1 MEKRVLF
8 LGIGN
13 PILRDDAIG
22 FIILNKLKERIHSEL
37 FEFKT
42 EAIGGW
48 HILDIIKG
56 YETVIIIDSIYNN
69 KVDEKIGSVSKL
81 DLEDFAAF
89 VRPASPHDLNII
101 TAIELGK
108 KMGQQMPSRF
118 IIFAIN
124 ISPQY
129 FFGDEI
135 SEELKGK
142 TENIVNAILNDEDI
156 QELIK
161 VPI

>member
-1 MEKRVLF
+1 MDKRVLF

-22 FIILNKLKERIHSEL
+22 FIILEKIKECILSEL

-56 YETVIIIDSIYNN
+56 FETVIIIDSIYNN
-69 KVDEKIGSVSKL
+69 NDEIGSVAKL

-108 KMGQQMPSRF
+108 KMGQKMPTRF

-124 ISPQY
+124 INPQY

-135 SEELKGK
+135 SEELKG
-142 TENIVNAILNDEDI
+142 NIEEIINTILNDDEI
-156 QELIK
+156 QELIT